1 MRPLIVFPLVLM
13 ACIHVEPI
21 KPVLSPPETSDFASA
36 LVSIQAVNPSLPCE
50 DFKGK
55 RTGIVVHPNGYVLT
69 TNSVLE
75 AINSSDIEVCHQ
87 NQTRARAIVVGK
99 DPLTD
104 LAVLKIGSSGLRYLG
119 WADPNSVTVG
129 DPVVM
134 ANLNRPLQILTV
146 TNIGVDGLTGNPNY
160 EDFIEVEGPFRNVDF
175 SGVLVNM
182 KGQLIGI
189 NAVYLWNKES
199 VGYAISRD
207 LAVPIADRL
216 IKHGKV
222 IRAWTGVAI
231 QKLTPEL
238 SRAFNSQTE
247 EGVLV
252 SDVNEHG
259 AAYEVGIRRGD
270 VIVEIDGKPIKNPSM
285 YRNCVSLK
293 EVGSE
298 VKMKVVRNGQP
309 HLIYLHLKKIPQ

>member
-1 MRPLIVFPLVLM
+1 MLEFLRYPEEMEVGTPLAVPLRSAHSGYEVTMRPLIVFPLVLM

-134 ANLNRPLQILTV
+134 ANLTAPSKYSQSR
-146 TNIGVDGLTGNPNY
+146 
-160 EDFIEVEGPFRNVDF
+160 
-175 SGVLVNM
+175 
-182 KGQLIGI
+182 
-189 NAVYLWNKES
+189 
-199 VGYAISRD
+199 IS
-207 LAVPIADRL
+207 
-216 IKHGKV
+216 
-222 IRAWTGVAI
+222 
-231 QKLTPEL
+231 E
-238 SRAFNSQTE
+238 
-247 EGVLV
+247 
-252 SDVNEHG
+252 
-259 AAYEVGIRRGD
+259 
-270 VIVEIDGKPIKNPSM
+270 
-285 YRNCVSLK
+285 
-293 EVGSE
+293 
-298 VKMKVVRNGQP
+298 
-309 HLIYLHLKKIPQ
+309 